1 VYVKHTNSNGDDKS
15 YGNMFY
21 IRLLVVWWLL
31 MPSDDTVLSVSGIK
45 RFFVLCVN
53 RELIHEK
60 DMSW

>member
-1 VYVKHTNSNGDDKS
+1 
-15 YGNMFY
+15 
-21 IRLLVVWWLL
+21 

-60 DMSW
+60 DMS